1 MRNATTKS
9 VILAPFNSTKTHIS
23 QQMSLEAEQ
32 FWRGEILKLGIWVRD
47 IDRQYEQNN
56 NCDLDNGVF
65 NEFINKTDSADKGE
79 LVQKEATDEE
89 HKKGDFMMLMNE
101 TEEDE
106 DEIQDE
112 DYVDVKVH
120 ILEKMEERGY
130 DAFYLW
136 KCLEKNEHTYGTT
149 GYALLDDSN
158 TQTVH

>member
-1 MRNATTKS
+1 
-9 VILAPFNSTKTHIS
+9 
-23 QQMSLEAEQ
+23 
-32 FWRGEILKLGIWVRD
+32 
-47 IDRQYEQNN
+47 
-56 NCDLDNGVF
+56 
-65 NEFINKTDSADKGE
+65 
-79 LVQKEATDEE
+79 
-89 HKKGDFMMLMNE
+89 MMLMNE

-112 DYVDVKVH
+112 DHVDVKVH

-130 DAFYLW
+130 DTFYLW